1 MVNDNIN
8 MSYLRRIMIIDNLNK
23 MQNDGYYLK
32 IHIMNRNIYI

>member
-32 IHIMNRNIYI
+32 IHIMNNNNV